1 MVVKKKPAQ
10 KVACPATTQTDPNN
24 PHRAQEGR
32 QPPRIAVWGLAAAT
46 AIAAALHFE
55 VLR

>member
-10 KVACPATTQTDPNN
+10 KVACPATTQTEPN
-24 PHRAQEGR
+24 RREEAR